1 MLQVNMTTPDE
12 KSTLA
17 VQLQVMFMQLE
28 RLLRQE
34 YRRNNTSRETETVG
48 PILGL
53 LNELGAIS
61 PGEIASWSFLPTP
74 SVSRTVH
81 HLINAEE
88 ISLISHPAD
97 KRSRLLL
104 ISPRTREIIQKH
116 RQQNYAIL
124 TGTKEY
130 LREDE
135 KYLIHQTTEII
146 VKLLALANGQYNYAH
161 MLGSEPVQPFVQHQ
175 DLGTLRA
182 FTMHASRYLR
192 KQTFPQSLN
201 ATQYFILDII
211 KHFEQIT
218 PSDLSELE
226 YLQRSSVTQM
236 LIPLTEMGL
245 IEDLGGSTDSRYKY
259 KGLTEAGSKLLTQ
272 IKQQQ
277 SQKIASML
285 HLLSPLEH
293 QILFKGVTL
302 LNHHTAIK

>member
-1 MLQVNMTTPDE
+1 MHQVNMTSTFE
-12 KSTLA
+12 NHTLA

-74 SVSRTVH
+74 SVSRTIN

-88 ISLISHPAD
+88 ISLIPHPTD
-97 KRSRLLL
+97 KRSRLLQ
-104 ISPRTREIIQKH
+104 INPRTKEIIQKH

-124 TGTKEY
+124 TGTNEY

-135 KYLIHQTTEII
+135 KQLIHQTTEII
-146 VKLLALANGQYNYAH
+146 VKFLAIANGQYSYTQ
-161 MLGSEPVQPFVQHQ
+161 MLSSEPVRPFVQQQ

-192 KQTFPQSLN
+192 KQAFPQSLN
-201 ATQYFILDII
+201 ATQYFILDLIE
-211 KHFEQIT
+211 HFEQIT

-226 YLQRSSVTQM
+226 HLPRSSVTQM
-236 LIPLTEMGL
+236 LIPLTEMGF
-245 IEDLGGSTDSRYKY
+245 IQDLGGSIDSRYKY
-259 KGLTEAGSKLLTQ
+259 KGLTETGTQLLAQ
-272 IKQQQ
+272 IKSQQ
-277 SQKIASML
+277 SQKIESML
-285 HLLSPLEH
+285 HLLSFDEH
-293 QILFKGVTL
+293 QILLKGVKL
-302 LNHHTAIK
+302 LNKRTAIN